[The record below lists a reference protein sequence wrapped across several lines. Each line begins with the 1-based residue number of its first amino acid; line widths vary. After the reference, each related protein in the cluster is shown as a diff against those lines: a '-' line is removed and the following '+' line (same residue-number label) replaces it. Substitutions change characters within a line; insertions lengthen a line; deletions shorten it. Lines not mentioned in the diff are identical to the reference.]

1 MRHEIEK
8 ELLLARLHYLNE
20 IHRKPGTSNI
30 HPNVSPKVKEM
41 ILNGN
46 VGSYMEVESLFNF
59 LAEKLPEDES
69 KAYELAYEMI
79 SFIN

>member
-1 MRHEIEK
+1 MRYEIEK
-8 ELLLARLHYLNE
+8 ELLIARLHYLDE
-20 IHRKPGTSNI
+20 MHLKPGASVI

-46 VGSYMEVESLFNF
+46 VGSYMELESLFNF

-69 KAYELAYEMI
+69 KADELAFEMI